1 MPVLLALSA
10 VAVFG
15 SLVLCTVTVA
25 RMRELPPWRR
35 FLPLC
40 LFLVALTASLL
51 RAVDVREIAD
61 AVAFPLNVAAVLLS
75 VREIRARRRRNAA
88 EASRE
93 LPGR

>member
-1 MPVLLALSA
+1 MPVLIALSA

-25 RMRELPPWRR
+25 RMQELPPWRR
-35 FLPLC
+35 FLPLG

-61 AVAFPLNVAAVLLS
+61 AVAFPLNAAAVLLS